1 MIPVLD
7 LKTQRRRISDS
18 LEKRIKKVIDHG
30 KFILGPEVDE
40 LEEKLKDFT
49 GAKHCISCANG
60 TDALQISLMALNISP
75 GDEVIVPAFSYI
87 ATAEAVALLGAKPI
101 YVDISLDTFS
111 LNTKSLENVI
121 NKKTKAIIPVS
132 LFGQP
137 ADFKSINI
145 LASKYNIP
153 VIEDG
158 AQSFGSTHNGN
169 QSCNLST
176 IGCTSFFPS
185 KPLGCYGDGGAI
197 FTSNEELASSIRQ
210 IARHGQVKRYYHK
223 RLGIN
228 SRLDTIQAAILLE
241 KLIIFEQEIRER
253 DFVAKRYAAG
263 FLRNTKIKT
272 PNVEKENTSSWA
284 QYTIMTSERDE
295 LKSFLANNG
304 VQTAIHYPMP
314 LYEQDALKE
323 KLNLE
328 NSKKASE
335 TVLSLPI
342 SGTLPEEEQDFIINL
357 ILNFV

>member
-1 MIPVLD
+1 
-7 LKTQRRRISDS
+7 
-18 LEKRIKKVIDHG
+18 
-30 KFILGPEVDE
+30 
-40 LEEKLKDFT
+40 
-49 GAKHCISCANG
+49 
-60 TDALQISLMALNISP
+60 MALNISP

-111 LNTKSLENVI
+111 LNTKSLEDVI

-137 ADFKSINI
+137 ADFKNINI

-241 KLIIFEQEIRER
+241 KLIIFEQEIR
-253 DFVAKRYAAG
+253 KG
-263 FLRNTKIKT
+263 FRCKALYLGFPRSTK
-272 PNVEKENTSSWA
+272 
-284 QYTIMTSERDE
+284 
-295 LKSFLANNG
+295 
-304 VQTAIHYPMP
+304 
-314 LYEQDALKE
+314 
-323 KLNLE
+323 
-328 NSKKASE
+328 
-335 TVLSLPI
+335 
-342 SGTLPEEEQDFIINL
+342 
-357 ILNFV
+357 